1 MSSIPARA
9 YLATILGAL
18 AISLN
23 ACATVDCDRQAKEA
37 ATSGGEQSVADARRE
52 CEDRLAE
59 GRRKFK
65 DDEKERD
72 AQERRDEFRH
82 RNEGRRR

>member
-1 MSSIPARA
+1 MRGS
-9 YLATILGAL
+9 TAL
-18 AISLN
+18 AFGLIVALVGAQS
-23 ACATVDCDRQAKEA
+23 ACATLDCDLEAKEA
-37 ATSGGEQSVADARRE
+37 AKAGDEQAEFEARRA
-52 CEDRLAE
+52 CENRLAE